1 MKRLSSTLF
10 WLKAIILLSAIYST
24 TPERTLASFSLTQD
38 TEVLKKEALEVL
50 VTQCNVCHH
59 KKNPFMVFKAKNMS
73 KRAERIYRAVFVEK
87 RMPKGTENRLTEIQS
102 QKLKNWLLSENVE
115 VE

>member
-1 MKRLSSTLF
+1 MKRLYYTLF
-10 WLKAIILLSAIYST
+10 WLKAIILFSAICKTAPDRSLVL
-24 TPERTLASFSLTQD
+24 PPLTQD

-50 VTQCNVCHH
+50 VTQCNVCHR

-87 RMPKGTENRLTEIQS
+87 RMPKGTENRLTEVES
-102 QKLKNWLLSENVE
+102 QKLKNWLVSENIE